1 MSEGKESPLTSVS
14 VSRRRFV
21 GMVAA
26 GAVATMLP
34 ATTRIASAAPAQA
47 PAYQD
52 GGPTTIPHAASV
64 TWWGHV
70 PLMVA
75 VEKGFFTDAGLQ
87 VELVPIVASSD
98 RMLALASGSVM
109 WSNTGSFAAIGEM
122 AKGND
127 TFYWFANVDD
137 SPGNQAVMSQPE
149 IKTWEDLRG
158 KKVAV
163 TLNADAEM
171 MLVELL
177 EANGMT
183 TNDIEV
189 VPMKANE
196 MTAAFVNKSIDG
208 VSIWEPVVG
217 DIKKAVPN
225 VTVLARDSDT
235 PTVKTYGTQMAPD
248 MVIIR
253 RDLADNYP
261 DTTRKLLTAYYKGVD
276 LVINTPE
283 EAARTVME
291 KYFKKSFDDTMAGI
305 KSFNYYSN
313 GSQAERT
320 QKLLGTLT
328 NVVNW
333 QFSTGRI
340 PSQPNPAD
348 WLRADI
354 NPPA

>member
-1 MSEGKESPLTSVS
+1 MSEGKETPLSSVT

-34 ATTRIASAAPAQA
+34 ATTRIANAAPAQA

-87 VELVPIVASSD
+87 VELVPIVSSAD
-98 RMLALASGSVM
+98 RMLAVASGSVM

-122 AKGND
+122 AKGNE

-137 SPGNQAVMSQPE
+137 SPGNQGVVAQPG
-149 IKTWEDLRG
+149 ISSFADLRG

-163 TLNADAEM
+163 TPNADAEM
-171 MLVELL
+171 MLHEFMD
-177 EANGMT
+177 ANGLT
-183 TNDIEV
+183 EQDLEI

-196 MTAAFVNKSIDG
+196 MTAAFTNKNIDA
-208 VSIWEPVVG
+208 VSIWEPVFTDVQ
-217 DIKKAVPN
+217 KAVPGA
-225 VTVLARDSDT
+225 VVLGKDTDS
-235 PTVKTYGTQMAPD
+235 PTVKQFGTQMAPD

-261 DTTRKLLTAYYKGVD
+261 QTTSNLLTAFFRGVD
-276 LVINTPE
+276 LVIGDPQ

-291 KYFKKSFDDTMAGI
+291 KYFKKSFDDTLAGI
-305 KSFNYYSN
+305 KSFNYFPAAT
-313 GSQAERT
+313 QAERT

-328 NVVNW
+328 SVVDW
-333 QFSTGRI
+333 QFRKGRI
-340 PSQPNPAD
+340 PAAPNPAD
-348 WLRADI
+348 WLRDLT
-354 NPPA
+354 PVG